1 MTTSTQQTQQ
11 QQGADSRKAAV
22 GFVVLLGVL
31 SLFSDMTYEGA
42 RSISG
47 PFLASL
53 GASGTVVG
61 IVAGGGELLAYGL
74 RVVSGYVSDRTG
86 RYWLMTYL
94 GYALNLLA
102 VPALALAG
110 RWEIAALLLLAERTG
125 KAIRT
130 PARDA
135 MLSHATSRVGHGWGF
150 ALHEAMDQIGA
161 VAGPLLAAYILS
173 LNRPYAAAFR
183 ALLIPALLALGIL
196 TYARIIYPR
205 PGDFE
210 PAQTQE
216 VARSPMPQM
225 YWLYIVGVALV
236 ACGFADFPLIAFHL
250 SRTTGVSSAVVAAMY
265 AMAMGVDA
273 CSALFFGWLYDRIK
287 VTSLAIAVGLSS
299 VFAPLCFLGGL
310 KAAMVGVALWG
321 VGMGAQESIMRAVV
335 PSVVPRNR
343 RATAY
348 GILNA
353 VYGLAWFAGSA
364 LMGYL
369 YDVSLTALVAFSLI
383 MQVGAVVAIVRLARV
398 HRAAA

>member
-1 MTTSTQQTQQ
+1 MTVSAGGPQESATSK
-11 QQGADSRKAAV
+11 RAAI
-22 GFVVLLGVL
+22 GFVVLLGIL

-61 IVAGGGELLAYGL
+61 LVAGGGELLAYGL
-74 RVVSGYVSDRTG
+74 RVLSGYVSDRTG
-86 RYWLMTYL
+86 RYWLITFL

-125 KAIRT
+125 KAVRT

-150 ALHEAMDQIGA
+150 ALHEAMDQVGA
-161 VAGPLLAAYILS
+161 IAGPLLAAYVLS
-173 LNRPYAAAFR
+173 LSRAYASAFR
-183 ALLIPALLALGIL
+183 ALLIPAVIALAIL
-196 TYARIIYPR
+196 ASARLIYPR
-205 PGDFE
+205 PADLE
-210 PAQTQE
+210 ATPVQEDAQ
-216 VARSPMPQM
+216 APMPRM
-225 YWLYIVGVALV
+225 YWLYMAGVALV
-236 ACGFADFPLIAFHL
+236 AAGYADFPLIAFHI
-250 SRTTGVSSAVVAAMY
+250 SRVAGVSSAAVAMMY

-287 VTSLAIAVGLSS
+287 VASLAIAVGLSA

-310 KAAMVGVALWG
+310 KIAILGIALWG
-321 VGMGAQESIMRAVV
+321 VGMGAQESIMRAIV

-353 VYGLAWFAGSA
+353 GYGLAWFAGSA

-369 YDVSLTALVAFSLI
+369 YDVSLPALVMFSVI
-383 MQVGAVVAIVRLARV
+383 MQIGAVAMIVRLARV
-398 HRAAA
+398 HQPAVR